1 VAQDGYSAVPQAL
14 SECLGLLAD
23 RLTGQM
29 R

>member
-1 VAQDGYSAVPQAL
+1 VWREDYAAVPQAL

-23 RLTGQM
+23 RLMGQM